1 MVNECDLKVRF
12 AGWHALAHLGC
23 PAPLGGKLSLINDV
37 QSLWRN
43 CLEVLVRMM
52 SAEVER
58 PRS

>member
-1 MVNECDLKVRF
+1 MVDECDLKS
-12 AGWHALAHLGC
+12 ALLI
-23 PAPLGGKLSLINDV
+23 GKLSLIDDV
-37 QSLWRN
+37 QSLRGN